1 MSNVGKSAAETPR
14 AEKAAV
20 DQNGRPLGPRAL
32 HTRRRLLDTTV
43 ALLDSSS
50 VRDISVV
57 EITRRA
63 GTSPA
68 TFYQYFKD
76 VSEATLCLAEEAAN
90 DVPAVIEL
98 IGGSWRGQ
106 KGMETS
112 RAIADAFVHHW
123 DAYRAVL
130 LVRNLAADEG
140 ERRFQK
146 VRRRALAPLLEA
158 LAKKIE
164 ECQPAACEAGD
175 VHPYAAG
182 AALAAILER
191 LAAYHK
197 ELEPLGVTRDDLVE
211 NCARIMYLTVTG
223 RPAPSS
229 TAG

>member
-1 MSNVGKSAAETPR
+1 MSTSETPG
-14 AEKAAV
+14 AAKATL

-32 HTRRRLLDTTV
+32 LTRRRLMEATVELLDT
-43 ALLDSSS
+43 SS

-57 EITRRA
+57 EIARRA

-76 VSEATLCLAEEAAN
+76 VGEVTLRLAEEAAGE
-90 DVPAVIEL
+90 VPTVVEL

-106 KGMETS
+106 KGMETC
-112 RAIADAFVHHW
+112 RAIADAFVRHW

-146 VRRRALAPLLEA
+146 VRRRSLQPFLEA
-158 LAKKIE
+158 LAKKID
-164 ECQPAACEAGD
+164 ECQPELCAAGD
-175 VHPYAAG
+175 VHPYAAA

-197 ELEPLGVTRDDLVE
+197 ELEPLGVTRADLVE
-211 NCARIMYLTVTG
+211 NCARIMYQTVTG
-223 RPAPSS
+223 RAAPGR
-229 TAG
+229 TVAQV